1 MRKLKMFLKAQ
12 LAFLMVAFPALADK
26 PVLTIYTY
34 DSFISEWGPGPAIE
48 KNFEAICACD
58 VNFVG
63 LDSSL
68 GILGRLQSGRQL
80 FQGGYRAGAG
90 YKCYGGCPKYRAFC
104 RARVE
109 IRGKYVAAT
118 N

>member
-12 LAFLMVAFPALADK
+12 LVFLVAAFPALADK

-48 KNFEAICACD
+48 KNFEASCNCD
-58 VNFVG
+58 VKFVG

-68 GILGRLQSGRQL
+68 GILGRLQLEGSSSRADIALGLDTNVMAVAQNTGL
-80 FQGGYRAGAG
+80 F
-90 YKCYGGCPKYRAFC
+90 
-104 RARVE
+104 
-109 IRGKYVAAT
+109 
-118 N
+118 